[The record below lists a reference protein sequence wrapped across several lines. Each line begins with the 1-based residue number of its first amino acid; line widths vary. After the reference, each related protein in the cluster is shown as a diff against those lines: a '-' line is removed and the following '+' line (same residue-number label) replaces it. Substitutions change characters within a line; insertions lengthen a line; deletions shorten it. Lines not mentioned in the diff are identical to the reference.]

1 MKILHIASFKGN
13 VGDIVNHQ
21 GFYNLTG
28 LQNQTINQLEVRK
41 FYNNSGKL
49 KWDKAMLNRIN
60 SHDCLIL
67 GGGGYFDVCWNTSN
81 SGTTLNMTE
90 DFIDG
95 IKIPVIINA
104 MGIHIDYTALEAI
117 LKFNR
122 FFQQI
127 SGKNNWLVTLRNDD
141 SMGRLKKIVKDIPK
155 SVITVPDN
163 GFAFNK
169 IPYKGSNRELVGLSI
184 TNDLFTKEYNKSM
197 DIEKFNEEIS
207 DFCKYILR
215 QGKQIIFFMHTPQ
228 DIKVLYHIFEKIG
241 LESFREK
248 IKIAPY
254 DTYSIENANV
264 INELYSKCKYIVAM
278 RFHGNVISIK
288 NRTPIIGLA
297 GHEQIE
303 GLYNEISLQGQ
314 CIVVKDGFKD
324 VLFDAT
330 EEMDGNLLYF
340 SNIQND
346 VMTEIDRQQI
356 KYREMIHSFID
367 TNF

>member
-1 MKILHIASFKGN
+1 
-13 VGDIVNHQ
+13 
-21 GFYNLTG
+21 
-28 LQNQTINQLEVRK
+28 
-41 FYNNSGKL
+41 
-49 KWDKAMLNRIN
+49 
-60 SHDCLIL
+60 
-67 GGGGYFDVCWNTSN
+67 
-81 SGTTLNMTE
+81 MTE

-104 MGIHIDYTALEAI
+104 MGVHIDYVASEAI
-117 LKFNR
+117 LKFNH

-127 SGKNNWLVTLRNDD
+127 SNKDNWLVTLRNDG
-141 SMGRLKKIVKDIPK
+141 SMSRLKQIVKDIPE

-169 IPYKGSNRELVGLSI
+169 IPYKGSNSELVGLSI
-184 TNDLFTKEYNKSM
+184 TNDLFTKKYNGSM
-197 DIEKFNEEIS
+197 DTEKFNQEIS

-254 DTYSIENANV
+254 DTYSVENANV

-278 RFHGNVISIK
+278 RFHGNIISLK
-288 NRTPIIGLA
+288 NGIPVIGLA

-324 VLFDAT
+324 VLFDAV
-330 EEMDGNLLYF
+330 EKMDSNPLYF
-340 SNIQND
+340 SNIQNH
-346 VMTEIDRQQI
+346 VMEEINLQQI
-356 KYREMIHSFID
+356 KYQEMIRSFLNI
-367 TNF
+367 NF